1 MSNKIINMLK
11 KIFIFIFIL
20 STLSTFTQNKKGNN
34 WIIDFNENVNKP
46 FTVTESNNII
56 EAFGEESFTRI
67 KKNTVLEKNI
77 KDILRNRVKVLI
89 KEFQAN
95 ENIPKLSSIYE
106 INFPTRFTKQEFNPL
121 VYDFDFNDKK
131 NQIFRVDKTDYIIII
146 KPRKL
151 K

>member
-1 MSNKIINMLK
+1 MLK

-95 ENIPKLSSIYE
+95 ENIPKLSSISE

>member
-1 MSNKIINMLK
+1 MLK

-95 ENIPKLSSIYE
+95 ENIPKLSSISE

-121 VYDFDFNDKK
+121 VYDFNFNDKK